1 MTLEVIVLA
10 AGKGTRMRSALPKV
24 MHDLAGR
31 PLLDHVLE
39 TISSLSAQRIHV
51 VCGYGAEIVRKHVGE
66 PGWINWV
73 AQVEQLG
80 TGHAVQQALPQ
91 VADDA
96 IVLVV
101 YGDVP
106 LVRTQTLGG
115 LLAQA
120 GTNRLALLTAQL
132 PNPSGYGRIVR
143 NEDSQVIGIVEERD
157 ASADELDIGE
167 INTGFMAAP
176 AAALRRWLAM
186 VGSGND
192 QGEYY
197 LTDIISCAVH
207 EDIDV
212 VTVSCVDG
220 DEVLGVN
227 SRGELAVAE
236 RLYQTRQAES
246 LMAAGLTLHDPARF
260 DLRGQ
265 LHFGEDCEI
274 DVNVVIKGT
283 VTLGTRVRIG
293 PNCQIT
299 DSKIGNGVE
308 VRANSVIEGAEMAEN
323 CTIGPFARLRAGTK
337 LAAGARVGNF
347 VETKNTTFG
356 RDSKA
361 SHLAYL
367 GDAQVGQR
375 ANIGAGVITC
385 NYDGADK
392 HQTVIGDDAFIGSNS
407 ALVAPVQVGDG
418 ATVGAGSAISR
429 DVPSGELALTR
440 AEQKTQ
446 HDWRRPQKKKTE

>member
-1 MTLEVIVLA
+1 VI
-10 AGKGTRMRSALPKV
+10 
-24 MHDLAGR
+24 
-31 PLLDHVLE
+31 E
-39 TISSLSAQRIHV
+39 
-51 VCGYGAEIVRKHVGE
+51 GA
-66 PGWINWV
+66 
-73 AQVEQLG
+73 
-80 TGHAVQQALPQ
+80 
-91 VADDA
+91 
-96 IVLVV
+96 
-101 YGDVP
+101 
-106 LVRTQTLGG
+106 
-115 LLAQA
+115 
-120 GTNRLALLTAQL
+120 
-132 PNPSGYGRIVR
+132 
-143 NEDSQVIGIVEERD
+143 
-157 ASADELDIGE
+157 
-167 INTGFMAAP
+167 
-176 AAALRRWLAM
+176 
-186 VGSGND
+186 
-192 QGEYY
+192 
-197 LTDIISCAVH
+197 
-207 EDIDV
+207 
-212 VTVSCVDG
+212 
-220 DEVLGVN
+220 
-227 SRGELAVAE
+227 
-236 RLYQTRQAES
+236 
-246 LMAAGLTLHDPARF
+246 
-260 DLRGQ
+260 
-265 LHFGEDCEI
+265 
-274 DVNVVIKGT
+274 